1 MKLDDLIH
9 LDQPAGVS
17 SRMARVAYF
26 IVTLLIATVIYL
38 LSGAMIVST
47 VLPCIHAGWSTLS
60 SGLWILQVDPVRAR
74 ARVCFTFY
82 LAAACWK
89 AACAALITVVTFA
102 VVANKTGIEPSLDK
116 FVATMWVLIAG
127 VVLNMVLGLAA
138 TVAAISRRV
147 RVWVQPQLQSRYLGD
162 LRWAARQSRIYPG
175 FNHAIFVVGTALIFP
190 TAALGCLLLAVLP
203 IAVEREDTVSTST
216 MILIFMLVFGFPLAA
231 IPCYA
236 WISSRIIARHPVECW
251 PPATLDH
258 SFGNL
263 VETPP
268 HPMRSADAPWRSEL

>member
-1 MKLDDLIH
+1 MKLYDLIRS
-9 LDQPAGVS
+9 DQPAGVS

-26 IVTLLIATVIYL
+26 LVTLLIATVIYL

-127 VVLNMVLGLAA
+127 VVLNMALGLAA
-138 TVAAISRRV
+138 TIAAISRRV

-190 TAALGCLLLAVLP
+190 TAALGALLLAVLP

-216 MILIFMLVFGFPLAA
+216 MILVFLLVFGFPLAA

-236 WISSRIIARHPVECW
+236 WISSRVIAQHPVECW
-251 PPATLDH
+251 PPATLDK
-258 SFGNL
+258 SYFNLAGNPPHATDNP
-263 VETPP
+263 TPP
-268 HPMRSADAPWRSEL
+268 WPSEL